1 MAFSFARV
9 KTWSAGDT
17 LTAAE
22 LNGEFDNIIANATPA
37 SIGAQTLDATLTA
50 LAALTLSQGCL
61 ITATAADAPLVLA
74 KGAANTH
81 LMTNAGAT
89 APEFAV
95 PYKIGTFTRAMDAA
109 GAPTDVAYTS
119 VGFKPS
125 VVVFLSALDTKSM
138 SVGLSN
144 ATLNYSVTSITS
156 TSYGGSAAAC
166 IAIYEDGS
174 KNQTA
179 IVKTLDADGFTLTWT
194 KGSTPASATAN
205 IYYLALR

>member
-37 SIGAQTLDATLTA
+37 AIGAQTLDATLTA

-95 PYKIGTFTRAMDAA
+95 PYKIGTFTRAMDADTA
-109 GAPTDVAYTS
+109 DVAYTG
-119 VGFKPS
+119 VTFKPS
-125 VVVFLSALDTKSM
+125 VIVFLSALDTKSM
-138 SVGLSN
+138 SVGFSN
-144 ATLNYSVTSITS
+144 VTANYAIS
-156 TSYGGSAAAC
+156 SYGSSQLGVATAC
-166 IAIYEDGS
+166 ILVYEDGS

-179 IVKTLDADGFTLTWT
+179 IVKSMDTDGFTLTWT
-194 KGSTPASATAN
+194 KGTTPASATAN
-205 IYYLALR
+205 VYYLALR